1 MNCLEFRRLCLTEL
15 DSNEAEFL
23 QHTRDC
29 HPCAEFRHQQK
40 RHEDSLRQAFAIV
53 PPTGLEARILL
64 RQSFTRTTR
73 TRQAVAASII
83 VVIVTAALA
92 WLWATPHTLEAEVLA
107 HIHAEPEHLAATGPE
122 SPVKVASV
130 LHALGAKL
138 RGNLGEVRHAGI
150 CDIRRRPGV
159 HLVLAGRLG
168 PVTVLLLPDETVGGR
183 AHFQRDGFQGLL
195 IPVGNGA
202 AAIVGL
208 PGEPLGPIEARLPPA
223 FTG

>member
-1 MNCLEFRRLCLTEL
+1 MNCLEFRRLSLTEP

-23 QHTRDC
+23 QHARDC
-29 HPCAEFRHQQK
+29 RPCAGFWHQQR
-40 RHEDSLRQAFAIV
+40 RHEDSLRQAFAIA
-53 PPTGLEARILL
+53 PPAGLEARILL
-64 RQSFTRTTR
+64 RQSFAHAARAR
-73 TRQAVAASII
+73 FAVAASI
-83 VVIVTAALA
+83 VMLTAAALA
-92 WLWATPHTLEAEVLA
+92 WVWTTPHTLEAEVLA

-130 LHALGAKL
+130 LRALGAQLK
-138 RGNLGEVRHAGI
+138 GDPGEVRHAGI

-168 PVTVLLLPDETVGGR
+168 PVTVLLLPGETIGER
-183 AHFQRDGFQGLL
+183 AYFQRNGFQGLL

-208 PGEPLGPIEARLPPA
+208 PGEPLGLIEAHLPPV

>member
-1 MNCLEFRRLCLTEL
+1 MNCLEFRRLCLTEP

-23 QHTRDC
+23 RHAQGC

-53 PPTGLEARILL
+53 PPAGLEARILL
-64 RQSFTRTTR
+64 HQSFARAAR
-73 TRQAVAASII
+73 ARLAVAASI
-83 VVIVTAALA
+83 VMLTVATLA
-92 WLWATPHTLEAEVLA
+92 WLWTIPHTLEAEVLA

-122 SPVKVASV
+122 SPAKVASV

-138 RGNLGEVRHAGI
+138 KGDPGEVRHAGI

-168 PVTVLLLPDETVGGR
+168 PVTVLLLPGETVSKR

-208 PGEPLGPIEARLPPA
+208 PGEPLDSIEARLPPA